1 MKARAIRS
9 MNLVNI
15 SNNKLGNIKEEDK
28 ENKDTTIIIILLEIK
43 LIKKKMKNTIL
54 IKNIKSKK
62 TKMKMITISYLLLR
76 N

>member
-54 IKNIKSKK
+54 MKNNKSNK

>member
-54 IKNIKSKK
+54 MKNNKSKK